1 MARHRVPIDPVV
13 GCDVLD
19 GAEQGSGGVAQIV
32 SGGPD
37 GAVGTDDDVSFV
49 VTGEGALRDRP
60 RARRGGGGGR

>member
-1 MARHRVPIDPVV
+1 
-13 GCDVLD
+13 VLD